1 MACLSSDQ
9 LMALQPYLLTVY
21 SDKTAD
27 HAWLFG
33 RQLNKEP
40 DRINCDASQQLK
52 QGTLT
57 SMPIGRLQKLRMLKH
72 KITELMESARL
83 NNTGRELLLSKT
95 SRRQLNERE
104 ERGGKGDLGADY
116 RNGTLLLRTPFIA
129 IQGTRYLFLVI
140 RMQEV

>member
-57 SMPIGRLQKLRMLKH
+57 SMPIGRLQKLR
-72 KITELMESARL
+72 
-83 NNTGRELLLSKT
+83 ELLLSKT

>member
-1 MACLSSDQ
+1 MEESDQ
-9 LMALQPYLLTVY
+9 LTALQPYLLTEY

-40 DRINCDASQQLK
+40 DHINCDASQPAAK
-52 QGTLT
+52 TGN
-57 SMPIGRLQKLRMLKH
+57 INKH
-72 KITELMESARL
+72 VHWQIPKAKVWMKCMQYAV
-83 NNTGRELLLSKT
+83 NGRELLLSKT

-104 ERGGKGDLGADY
+104 ERGGKGDLNTEY

-129 IQGTRYLFLVI
+129 IRGTRYLFLVI
-140 RMQEV
+140 RMRNV